1 MISSIPSSVGSLLI
15 GAAIALSAQG
25 PAPVRPPDFIVA
37 RVDDRTDS
45 ARVGRIL
52 GRPDSITSSD
62 HPFDVGARLV
72 DWWYHDLRVS
82 FTGTDTV
89 SGLWLLG
96 AKLATPRGLR
106 VGDSRARV
114 RELYGVPASID
125 STSDA
130 WVYHDTADQSDLHLV
145 KIFFKRNRVVRVFLG
160 WVLD

>member
-1 MISSIPSSVGSLLI
+1 MIASIPSSLGSLLT

-25 PAPVRPPDFIVA
+25 PAPVRPPDFVVA
-37 RVDDRTDS
+37 RLDDRTDS
-45 ARVGRIL
+45 ARARRIL

-62 HPFDVGARLV
+62 HPFNVGARLI

-96 AKLATPRGLR
+96 AKVATARGLR

-114 RELYGVPASID
+114 RDLYGTPASID

-130 WVYHDTADQSDLHLV
+130 WVYHDSTDQSDLHLV
-145 KIFFKRNRVVRVFLG
+145 KIFFKHNRVVRAFLG